1 MLHYNRINIS
11 KGIDLTKSIN
21 SKECMICHH
30 QLFHQGFEFSDS
42 VCNDCHELKIL
53 NVNISDI
60 AIINVKNADYRCIVQ
75 NISKSEA
82 VNLLKNSVLED
93 HGYVQENIV

>member
-1 MLHYNRINIS
+1 M
-11 KGIDLTKSIN
+11 
-21 SKECMICHH
+21 
-30 QLFHQGFEFSDS
+30 
-42 VCNDCHELKIL
+42 L

-60 AIINVKNADYRCIVQ
+60 AIISVKNADYRCIVH

>member
-1 MLHYNRINIS
+1 M
-11 KGIDLTKSIN
+11 
-21 SKECMICHH
+21 
-30 QLFHQGFEFSDS
+30 
-42 VCNDCHELKIL
+42 KIL

-60 AIINVKNADYRCIVQ
+60 AIINVKNADYRCIVH

-93 HGYVQENIV
+93 HGYVQENIVWSFSLFKTGFSSLF